1 MLFFKECKKTV
12 CSMVFILYIF
22 TVIFMYVTQFNGVLE
37 KPIEP
42 PEAGQEQYGM
52 IEKEIP
58 EILMPAAIESL
69 VTEYLSGYYGAYP
82 FMFYK
87 KINLT
92 ENDEKR
98 MAEIIEKLSGL
109 KKEELD
115 NFSEFEPGGYK
126 TVLDD
131 NGKQMLKYEKAVLP
145 EVKIPN
151 DMTYEYFKE
160 LMKQADEIIGGGS
173 KYDEKNLVNNFS
185 NVSMSYEEA
194 LEEYK
199 QINENIAESYTRL
212 FCDYIGI
219 ILAIIPVFVCAFVWN
234 IDEKS
239 YIEQLVYSKKISSIK
254 IILIRYLALIFC
266 ITIPIIVI
274 FIHSMIGVN
283 NLYPDRSIHF
293 LKAAGLAVLWLIPS
307 ILCVTSLGALLS
319 ESLSSLLAIFVQGVW
334 WYISLEMNKLTGS
347 ITKWTLIIR
356 HNTLGDM
363 QLFERQFENF
373 CFNRLIYTVLS
384 LICICITIFIYDKK
398 RKGEYY
404 GKKFVFKNFKCKSK
418 I

>member
-12 CSMVFILYIF
+12 CSMVFILYIL

-37 KPIEP
+37 KPIEQP
-42 PEAGQEQYGM
+42 DAGQEQYGM
-52 IEKEIP
+52 MEKEIP

-145 EVKIPN
+145 EIKIPN

-173 KYDEKNLVNNFS
+173 KYDEKNLVSNFS
-185 NVSMSYEEA
+185 NVSMTYEEA

-266 ITIPIIVI
+266 MVIPIIII
-274 FIHSMIGVN
+274 FVYSMIGVN
-283 NLYPDRSIHF
+283 NLYSDRSIHF
-293 LKAAGLAVLWLIPS
+293 LKAAGLALFWLMPS

-319 ESLSSLLAIFVQGVW
+319 ESLSPLLAIFVQGVW

-356 HNTLGDM
+356 HNTLGDI

-373 CFNRLIYTVLS
+373 LCNRLIYIVLS

-404 GKKFVFKNFKCKSK
+404 GKRIVFKNFKSKSK

>member
-22 TVIFMYVTQFNGVLE
+22 TVIFMYVTQFNEVLE
-37 KPIEP
+37 KPIGQ

-145 EVKIPN
+145 EIKIPN

-173 KYDEKNLVNNFS
+173 KYDEKNLVSNFS
-185 NVSMSYEEA
+185 NVSMTYEEA

-219 ILAIIPVFVCAFVWN
+219 ILAIIPVFVCVFVWN

-254 IILIRYLALIFC
+254 IILIRYLALVFC
-266 ITIPIIVI
+266 MAIPIIII
-274 FIHSMIGVN
+274 FVYSMIGVN
-283 NLYPDRSIHF
+283 NLYSDRSIHF
-293 LKAAGLAVLWLIPS
+293 LKAAGLALFWLMPS

-319 ESLSSLLAIFVQGVW
+319 ESLSPLLAIFVQGVW

-356 HNTLGDM
+356 HNTLGDI
-363 QLFERQFENF
+363 QLFESQFENF
-373 CFNRLIYTVLS
+373 LCNRLIYIVLS

-404 GKKFVFKNFKCKSK
+404 GKRIVFKNFKSKSK